1 MKSLNEQVKEVM
13 AAKMSQ
19 KAKRD
24 ELVKIG
30 LSQTDIN
37 TLFFIEKQ
45 AKKQGKK
52 AEKTLA
58 DIIKNYT
65 FGVEIECYNAPR
77 QLLLAAANRKGLA
90 MQSEGYN
97 HTDNR
102 RYYKLVSDCS
112 IRGTD
117 PVECVS
123 PILKG
128 DHTGFDSLQACC
140 EALNEIDARVN
151 RSTGLHVHVGG
162 NISERQ
168 YCNTFVNY
176 YRLERA
182 IDGFMA
188 DSRQDAQYASA
199 LHGTTNRP
207 QVNTRLLIQA
217 LTHGDIEIA
226 FHGDRY
232 FKINCD
238 SWQRHGTIEFR
249 QHGGTT
255 DYDKISHWAK
265 FCIKLVAWS
274 ADNRL
279 KSDIDTIDG
288 IPFLTDEEKAYFKG
302 RKAAL
307 RGEAA

>member
-19 KAKRD
+19 KAKK
-24 ELVKIG
+24 EQLVKIG
-30 LSQTDIN
+30 LRDSDIN
-37 TLFFIEKQ
+37 MLFFLDKQAKKQ
-45 AKKQGKK
+45 AKKQG
-52 AEKTLA
+52 LSLD
-58 DIIKNYT
+58 DIIKKYT
-65 FGVEIECYNAPR
+65 FGVEIECFNAPR
-77 QLLLAAANRKGLA
+77 RTLLEAAQRKGLA

-112 IRGTD
+112 IIGTD

-123 PILKG
+123 PILTG

-162 NISERQ
+162 NISELQ
-168 YCNTFVNY
+168 YCNVFVNY

-188 DSRQDAQYASA
+188 DSRQDAHYASA
-199 LHGTTNRP
+199 LHGTTHRI
-207 QVNTRLLIQA
+207 QVNTRLLVQA
-217 LTHGDIEIA
+217 LTHGDIETA
-226 FHGDRY
+226 FHCDRY
-232 FKINCD
+232 FKVNCV

-279 KSDIDTIDG
+279 TSDIDTIDG
-288 IPFLTDEEKAYFKG
+288 IPFLTDEEKAYFNG